1 MDNDSFTM
9 DERNGKKASLPKR
22 DSESSLLGQ
31 MLKKTS
37 LIMAQVSDGF
47 EPSSELRSA
56 IKDENIAEIR

>member
-1 MDNDSFTM
+1 MDNNSFNM
-9 DERNGKKASLPKR
+9 DERNGKKVSLPNQP
-22 DSESSLLGQ
+22 SEGSLINQ

-47 EPSSELRSA
+47 EPCRELRSA